1 MSTENIE
8 NIRLLIE
15 ALGSQVFESKKDPRG
30 TVAMLITET
39 IRFRD
44 KLKEETGETLTVEDT
59 RIALDALETYLTS
72 GGNLPKDISPEQEA
86 LVQIWIDRLT
96 IFGGRRL

>member
-1 MSTENIE
+1 MSTESTD

-15 ALGSQVFESKKDPRG
+15 ALGSQVFERNKDPRG

-44 KLKEETGETLTVEDT
+44 KLKEDTGEILTVEDT
-59 RIALDALETYLTS
+59 RIALDALEQYLTT
-72 GGNLPKDISPEQEA
+72 GGKLPDTITPEQEA

-96 IFGGRRL
+96 MFGTS